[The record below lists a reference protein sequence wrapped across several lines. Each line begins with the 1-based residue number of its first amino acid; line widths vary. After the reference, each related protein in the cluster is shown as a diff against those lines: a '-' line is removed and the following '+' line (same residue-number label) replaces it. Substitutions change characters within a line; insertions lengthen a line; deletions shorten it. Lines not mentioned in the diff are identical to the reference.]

1 MDLILVRK
9 TSRLNYWRYLYRTGY
24 MNKSPFDLPFVDI
37 HRVKEFTFTPTLE
50 QDTGSNSDDDNASS
64 VNVIDRKANDDDDV
78 RKSVWNCDGEI
89 LPDPKVRVKVHCQ
102 ILPVFARGLEKP
114 TTLATP

>member
-9 TSRLNYWRYLYRTGY
+9 TSRLNYFRYLYRTGY

-37 HRVKEFTFTPTLE
+37 FRVREFTFSPTLDE
-50 QDTGSNSDDDNASS
+50 NEDNNDNSSDD
-64 VNVIDRKANDDDDV
+64 VIDRKGEEV
-78 RKSVWNCDGEI
+78 KKSVWNCDGEI

-102 ILPVFARGLEKP
+102 ILPVFARGLEKQ
-114 TTLATP
+114 ASN

>member
-9 TSRLNYWRYLYRTGY
+9 TSRLNYFRYLYRTGY

-37 HRVKEFTFTPTLE
+37 FRVREFTFTPTLDE
-50 QDTGSNSDDDNASS
+50 NEDNDNGST
-64 VNVIDRKANDDDDV
+64 DDV
-78 RKSVWNCDGEI
+78 IARKDEVDKSVWNCDGEI

-102 ILPVFARGLEKP
+102 ILPVFARGLEKHSKN
-114 TTLATP
+114 